1 MFEISSGK
9 MQKPLKL
16 VIYGP
21 EGIGKSSFAAQAPDV
36 LFIDT
41 EGSTVHMDVRRLP
54 APQSWTMLLQ
64 EVDYVRRTPG
74 LCKTLVIDTVD
85 WAERMARDH
94 VCSTHSVKGLEDFGY
109 GKGYVYLYEA
119 IGQLLNQLTE
129 VINAGI
135 NVILTAHA
143 KMRKFEQPDEL
154 GSYDRWEMKLMK
166 ETPGMVKEW
175 ADIVL
180 FATYETYI
188 VKEPGKE
195 KGSKGKA
202 QGGKRIMYTSHHPCW
217 DAKNRHGLPDK
228 LPLDF
233 GQVAHLFTTQQAAP
247 MPSIEP
253 APAPVAVSDLEADD
267 IPFFMSEPESSTGI
281 PPALQQLMDAAGVSE
296 QQISDAVAA
305 RGYYPAGMK
314 IKDYHPDF
322 VQGCLVGAWDSV
334 LEMIKKS

>member
-1 MFEISSGK
+1 MFEISSGR
-9 MQKPLKL
+9 MQKPLKM

-21 EGIGKSSFAAQAPDV
+21 EGIGKSSFAAQAPGA

-74 LCKTLVIDTVD
+74 ICQTLVIDTAD

-94 VCSTHSVKGLEDFGY
+94 VCNTHNVKGLEDFGY

-119 IGQLLNQLTE
+119 MGQLLNQLTE
-129 VINAGI
+129 VVNAGM

-166 ETPGMVKEW
+166 ETPGMIKEW
-175 ADIVL
+175 ADLVL

-188 VKEPGKE
+188 IKEQGKE
-195 KGSKGKA
+195 KSNKGKA
-202 QGGKRIMYTSHHPCW
+202 QGGARVMHTTHHPCW

-233 GQVAHLFTTQQAAP
+233 GQVAHLFATQQAAP
-247 MPSIEP
+247 MQEP
-253 APAPVAVSDLEADD
+253 ASAPAAAPDLEADD
-267 IPFFMSEPESSTGI
+267 VPFFMSEPENTGI
-281 PPALQQLMDAAGVSE
+281 PPALQQLMDAAGVTE

>member
-21 EGIGKSSFAAQAPDV
+21 EGIGKSSFAAQAPGA

-129 VINAGI
+129 VINSGI

-154 GSYDRWEMKLMK
+154 GAYDRWEMKLMK

-180 FATYETYI
+180 FATYETFI

-195 KGSKGKA
+195 KSAKGKA
-202 QGGKRIMYTSHHPCW
+202 QGGKRVMYTSHHPCW

-233 GQVAHLFTTQQAAP
+233 GQIAHLFVKDARSET
-247 MPSIEP
+247 P
-253 APAPVAVSDLEADD
+253 APAPDPEPE
-267 IPFFMSEPESSTGI
+267 IPFTMDEEPEQTAPPPQESTGI
-281 PPALQQLMDAAGVSE
+281 PPALLQLMDAAGVTE
-296 QQISDAVAA
+296 EQISNAVAA

-314 IKDYHPDF
+314 IKDYDPDF

-334 LEMIKKS
+334 LAMIKS

>member
-21 EGIGKSSFAAQAPDV
+21 EGIGKSSFAAQAPGA

-74 LCKTLVIDTVD
+74 ICKTLVIDTVD

-129 VINAGI
+129 VINSGI

-154 GSYDRWEMKLMK
+154 GAYDRWEMKLMK

-195 KGSKGKA
+195 KSSKGKA
-202 QGGKRIMYTSHHPCW
+202 QGGKRVMYTSHHPCW

-233 GQVAHLFTTQQAAP
+233 GQIAQLFMSSTSATL
-247 MPSIEP
+247 SP
-253 APAPVAVSDLEADD
+253 AP
-267 IPFFMSEPESSTGI
+267 
-281 PPALQQLMDAAGVSE
+281 
-296 QQISDAVAA
+296 
-305 RGYYPAGMK
+305 
-314 IKDYHPDF
+314 
-322 VQGCLVGAWDSV
+322 
-334 LEMIKKS
+334 

>member
-1 MFEISSGK
+1 MFEISSGRI
-9 MQKPLKL
+9 QKPLKM

-21 EGIGKSSFAAQAPDV
+21 EGIGKSSFAAQAPGA

-54 APQSWTMLLQ
+54 TPQSWTMLLQ

-74 LCKTLVIDTVD
+74 LCQTLVIDTAD

-94 VCSTHSVKGLEDFGY
+94 VCSTHNVNGLEDFGY

-119 IGQLLNQLTE
+119 MGQLLNQLTE
-129 VINAGI
+129 VVNAGM

-143 KMRKFEQPDEL
+143 QMRKFEQPDEL

-166 ETPGMVKEW
+166 QTPGMIKEW
-175 ADIVL
+175 ADLVL

-188 VKEPGKE
+188 IKEQGKE
-195 KGSKGKA
+195 KSDKGKA
-202 QGGKRIMYTSHHPCW
+202 QGGARVMHTTHHPCW

-233 GQVAHLFTTQQAAP
+233 GQVAHLFATQQAAP
-247 MPSIEP
+247 VQKPAS
-253 APAPVAVSDLEADD
+253 APAAAPDPEADD
-267 IPFFMSEPESSTGI
+267 VPFFMSEPENTGI
-281 PPALQQLMDAAGVSE
+281 PPALQQLMDAAGVTE

>member
-1 MFEISSGK
+1 MFEISSGR
-9 MQKPLKL
+9 MQKPLKM

-21 EGIGKSSFAAQAPDV
+21 EGIGKSSFAAQAPGA

-54 APQSWTMLLQ
+54 TPQSWTMLLQ

-74 LCKTLVIDTVD
+74 LCQTLVIDTAD

-94 VCSTHSVKGLEDFGY
+94 VCSTHNVKGLEDFGY

-119 IGQLLNQLTE
+119 MGQLLNMLTD
-129 VINAGI
+129 VVNAGM

-154 GSYDRWEMKLMK
+154 GAYDRWEMKLTK
-166 ETPGMVKEW
+166 ETPGMIKEW
-175 ADIVL
+175 ADLVL

-188 VKEPGKE
+188 VKEQGKE
-195 KGSKGKA
+195 KSNKGKA
-202 QGGKRIMYTSHHPCW
+202 QGGARVMHTTHHPCW

-233 GQVAHLFTTQQAAP
+233 GQIAHLFVKDARSET
-247 MPSIEP
+247 P
-253 APAPVAVSDLEADD
+253 APAPDPEPE
-267 IPFFMSEPESSTGI
+267 IPFTMDEEPEQTAPPPQESTGI
-281 PPALQQLMDAAGVSE
+281 PPALLQLMDAAGVTE
-296 QQISDAVAA
+296 EQISNAVAA

-314 IKDYHPDF
+314 IKDYDPDF

-334 LEMIKKS
+334 LAMIKS

>member
-1 MFEISSGK
+1 MFEISSGRL
-9 MQKPLKL
+9 QKPIKA

-21 EGIGKSSFAAQAPDV
+21 EGIGKSSFAAQAPGA

-54 APQSWTMLLQ
+54 TPQSWTMLLQ

-74 LCKTLVIDTVD
+74 LCQTLVIDTAD

-94 VCSTHSVKGLEDFGY
+94 VCSTHNVKGLEDFGY

-119 IGQLLNQLTE
+119 MGQLLNQLTD
-129 VINAGI
+129 VVNVGM
-135 NVILTAHA
+135 NVIITAHA

-154 GSYDRWEMKLMK
+154 GAYDRWEMKLMK
-166 ETPGMVKEW
+166 ETPGMIKEW
-175 ADIVL
+175 ADLVL

-188 VKEPGKE
+188 IKEQGKE
-195 KGSKGKA
+195 KSNKGKA
-202 QGGKRIMYTSHHPCW
+202 QGGARVMHTTHHPCW

-233 GQVAHLFTTQQAAP
+233 GQIAHLFAIQQAAP
-247 MPSIEP
+247 TPAAAPDPEP
-253 APAPVAVSDLEADD
+253 EIPFTMSDEPEPVA
-267 IPFFMSEPESSTGI
+267 PPPQQSTGI
-281 PPALQQLMDAAGVSE
+281 PPALQQLMDAAGVTE
-296 QQISDAVAA
+296 EQISNAVAA

-322 VQGCLVGAWDSV
+322 VQGCLIGAWDSV

>member
-1 MFEISSGK
+1 MFEISSGR
-9 MQKPLKL
+9 MQKPLKM

-21 EGIGKSSFAAQAPDV
+21 EGIGKSNFAAQAPGA

-54 APQSWTMLLQ
+54 TPQSWTMLLQ

-74 LCKTLVIDTVD
+74 LCQTLVIDTAD

-94 VCSTHSVKGLEDFGY
+94 VCSTHNVKGLEDFGY

-119 IGQLLNQLTE
+119 MGQLLNMLTD
-129 VINAGI
+129 VVNAGM

-154 GSYDRWEMKLMK
+154 GAYDRWEMKLMK
-166 ETPGMVKEW
+166 ETPGMIKEW
-175 ADIVL
+175 ADLVL

-195 KGSKGKA
+195 KSSKGKA
-202 QGGKRIMYTSHHPCW
+202 QGGARVMHTTHHPCW

-233 GQVAHLFTTQQAAP
+233 GQIAHLFVKDARSET
-247 MPSIEP
+247 P
-253 APAPVAVSDLEADD
+253 APAPDPEPE
-267 IPFFMSEPESSTGI
+267 IPFTMDEEPEQTAPPPQESTGI
-281 PPALQQLMDAAGVSE
+281 PPALLQLMDTAGVTE
-296 QQISDAVAA
+296 EQISNAVAA

-314 IKDYHPDF
+314 IKDYDPDF
-322 VQGCLVGAWDSV
+322 VQGCLIGAWDSV
-334 LEMIKKS
+334 LAMIKS